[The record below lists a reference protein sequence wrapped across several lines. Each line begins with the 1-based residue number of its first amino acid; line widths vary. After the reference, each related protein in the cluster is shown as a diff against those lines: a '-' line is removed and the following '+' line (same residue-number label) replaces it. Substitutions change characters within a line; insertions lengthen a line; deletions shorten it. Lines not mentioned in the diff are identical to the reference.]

1 MRGPDRGRRPMIAL
15 EHRAPRGSGAP
26 HMLGVRTRGP
36 GTRARPCL
44 VSTWP
49 LRLTYEVRRETG
61 APGASDEPRVSFHVG
76 DRFLAMSAVPTDL
89 LDSGRLARAFSWPV
103 TVAMRGCV
111 EEGGA
116 RGTLYAITDCEDDPE
131 WIELGRLRRPEA
143 ELRHP
148 NEPVRELADLLLE
161 RLYGPADRA
170 VERLLA
176 GIGRRQPKREGEKI
190 DE

>member
-1 MRGPDRGRRPMIAL
+1 MTARAQAARPAL
-15 EHRAPRGSGAP
+15 GA
-26 HMLGVRTRGP
+26 RTRGP
-36 GTRARPCL
+36 GTREEPCL

-49 LRLTYEVRRETG
+49 LRLRYEVRPETA
-61 APGASDEPRVSFHVG
+61 APGAPDEPRVSFHTG
-76 DRFLAMSAVPTDL
+76 DRFLAMSAVPPDL

-103 TVAMRGCV
+103 TIAMRGCV
-111 EEGGA
+111 DEGGA

-143 ELRHP
+143 ELRYP
-148 NEPVRELADLLLE
+148 DEPVRELADLLLE
-161 RLYGPADRA
+161 RLFGPADRA

-176 GIGRRQPKREGEKI
+176 GIGRRPPRGRGKKI